1 MLNWKQI
8 VLAVVAL
15 LPMMAAAQA
24 TETPDP
30 LTSVLE
36 IIGVPEVPASP
47 VITVAAS
54 PAPVIKVEYSNGQL
68 TVAAENA
75 TLEAVLAAVSAK
87 TGIEIEVAPAVGS
100 EKVDIESGPG
110 DAKEV
115 LVKLLSGPHLD
126 YIMMGTAEDPNIP
139 GHIEVRE
146 SLAPAVAEAH
156 PVAEGEEQNSAATDD
171 TATEPIAQTSEPPT
185 LPPDQMADYWKRAA
199 AYQQSLERERNLR
212 QIQLIDKMADEEKK
226 QSKGQP
232 GKEEEKKEPEQ
243 DKDKPAEPK

>member
-1 MLNWKQI
+1 MLKWKQV
-8 VLAVVAL
+8 VLLVVAL

-36 IIGVPEVPASP
+36 MIGIPPVPATP
-47 VITVAAS
+47 VITVAAN
-54 PAPVIKVEYSNGQL
+54 PAPVINVEYSNGQL
-68 TVAAENA
+68 TLAAQDA

-87 TGIEIEVAPAVGS
+87 TGIEIEVASAVGS
-100 EKVDIESGPG
+100 EKVDIELGPG
-110 DAKEV
+110 DAKDV

-126 YIMMGTAEDPNIP
+126 YIMMGTADDPNIP

-146 SLAPAVAEAH
+146 SLVPAVAEAH
-156 PVAEGEEQNSAATDD
+156 PVAEGEEQSSAPTDD
-171 TATEPIAQTSEPPT
+171 AAAEPVAQTTEPPT
-185 LPPDQMADYWKRAA
+185 LPPDQMADYWKRAE

-226 QSKGQP
+226 QSKEQP
-232 GKEEEKKEPEQ
+232 NKEEEKKEQEQ
-243 DKDKPAEPK
+243 EKDKPGQPK